1 MRPGGVATVHHFGVL
16 AMPDTNFFILYV
28 ESAAASAAFY
38 ADLLGHAPI
47 QASPTFALFAQ

>member
-1 MRPGGVATVHHFGVL
+1 
-16 AMPDTNFFILYV
+16 MPDTNFFILYV